1 MELSPQTIMVVAM
14 PFLVPA
20 THAIDDEPPA
30 DLVEA
35 GVYPTSAEG
44 FEHSLVVLAMGRA
57 CWLVPSPAGHR
68 LLVEPDAFER
78 AREQLA
84 RFDQESIGW
93 PPQPMAESTT
103 HATDVITP
111 LLWAFVILVVF
122 QMQGERPQWT
132 TAGALDAAAIFERG
146 EWWRVGTALFL
157 HADSGHVISNVLS
170 GILVFTAV
178 LKTLGRFGGWLLL
191 AAASLAG
198 NLASAAINYPAPY
211 QSLGASTAIFAGV
224 GLLTGRALRAV
235 ARAEHPNRWRAMFV
249 ALASGLVVLA
259 LYGAGGVQVDLGAHV
274 TGFVAGLA
282 LGFVAAARLRTEGWG
297 ARV

>member
-1 MELSPQTIMVVAM
+1 MSSLG
-14 PFLVPA
+14 PA
-20 THAIDDEPPA
+20 THAIDEETPA

-35 GVYPTSAEG
+35 GVYPTGAEG

-68 LLVEPDAFER
+68 LLVEADAF
-78 AREQLA
+78 APVREQLA

-93 PPQPMAESTT
+93 PPPPMAEPTT

-111 LLWAFVILVVF
+111 LLWALAVLAIF
-122 QMQGERPQWT
+122 QLQGERPDWT
-132 TAGALDAAAIFERG
+132 AAGALDPAAIFERG

-157 HADSGHVISNVLS
+157 HADAGHVISNVLG

-178 LKTLGRFGGWLLL
+178 LKTLGRTVGWLLL
-191 AAASLAG
+191 AAASAAG
-198 NLASAAINYPAPY
+198 NLAVAAINYPAPY

-224 GLLTGRALRAV
+224 GLLTGRALRVV
-235 ARAEHPNRWRAMFV
+235 ARAENPHRWRAMFA

-274 TGFVAGLA
+274 AGFVAGLA
-282 LGFVAAARLRTEGWG
+282 LGFFVAARLRTQ
-297 ARV
+297 